1 MVHLRQ
7 TGFKIPSLTHFS
19 SIKQN
24 KLIEPERWGGLFK
37 TGIIFQTKKLKRK
50 KKHSILTMESGI
62 SSFIKNKQ
70 TYKQNILKCQWKQTA
85 GKPENKSFTEWFSF
99 QQNTVP

>member
-1 MVHLRQ
+1 MVNLRQ
-7 TGFKIPSLTHFS
+7 TGFKIPSLTRFS

-50 KKHSILTMESGI
+50 KHSILTMESGT
-62 SSFIKNKQ
+62 SFIKNKQ
-70 TYKQNILKCQWKQTA
+70 TYKQNTLKCQWK
-85 GKPENKSFTEWFSF
+85 
-99 QQNTVP
+99 